1 MAGSARK
8 DQIVVD
14 QLATTT
20 VDHAL
25 CEIDS
30 FDATEMNFNVVD
42 IAKLT
47 AYRHGDVSGIQ
58 ASRRNL
64 IEEWLK
70 EVVVALIDHHH
81 MDAGVSGQSPRCVET
96 GKNLSDD
103 YHGRFGRGSC
113 RMLESHL
120 CSFHAARAASTRAS
134 TARYAASNR
143 AARHSTTPNVTAA
156 KKAVTVTANTK

>member
-1 MAGSARK
+1 MAGPARK

-30 FDATEMNFNVVD
+30 FDASEMNLNVVD

-70 EVVVALIDHHH
+70 EVVVALIDHDYV
-81 MDAGVSGQSPRCVET
+81 DASVTRQPLRGAQTREPC
-96 GKNLSDD
+96 SDD
-103 YHGRFGRGSC
+103 DDECFARVSD
-113 RMLESHL
+113 RMIQSH
-120 CSFHAARAASTRAS
+120 A
-134 TARYAASNR
+134 
-143 AARHSTTPNVTAA
+143 
-156 KKAVTVTANTK
+156 

>member
-1 MAGSARK
+1 MAGPARK

-81 MDAGVSGQSPRCVET
+81 MDAGVSGQSLRCVET
-96 GKNLSDD
+96 RKTCSDD
-103 YHGRFGRGSC
+103 HNERFARASC

-120 CSFHAARAASTRAS
+120 CSFRAARAASRPNT
-134 TARYAASNR
+134 TAE
-143 AARHSTTPNVTAA
+143 
-156 KKAVTVTANTK
+156 KKPITVTANTK